1 MRVTQGAVEGPFILD
16 IDVLPGKDVACL
28 EGVENTSER
37 VSMGSCVEKNGAPG
51 GGEARRGRYPVVV
64 TAHRGFSGKAP
75 ENTLAA
81 FRLAIDA
88 GCDMIELDV
97 HLTRDK
103 EVVVI
108 HDDTLERTTDGRGT
122 VAGKTFAEL
131 RGLDAGAWFAPRF
144 SGERI
149 PALAEVLGLAR
160 DRILVNI
167 ELKKG
172 ENFPYPMEELADRTL
187 NVVEIAGM
195 ADRVLFSSFSPAAID
210 RIRERSPR
218 LPVALIVE
226 KPWRDPG
233 EAGGG
238 KIYPVLN
245 CRTRVLNGTNIRRA
259 HAGGI
264 SVHVWTVNTPGAM
277 ARFIALGVDG
287 IITNHPDR
295 LIALLRET
303 ARQ

>member
-1 MRVTQGAVEGPFILD
+1 M
-16 IDVLPGKDVACL
+16 AC
-28 EGVENTSER
+28 VYMNS
-37 VSMGSCVEKNGAPG
+37 APEAGDALRG
-51 GGEARRGRYPVVV
+51 GYPIIV
-64 TAHRGFSGKAP
+64 TAHRGFSGEAP

-81 FRLAIDA
+81 FRAAIDA

-97 HLTRDK
+97 HLTRDG

-108 HDDTLERTTDGRGT
+108 HDDTLERTTSGRGT

-131 RGLDAGAWFAPRF
+131 RGLDAGAWFDPRF

-149 PALAEVLGLAR
+149 PALAEVLALTR
-160 DRILVNI
+160 NRILVNI

-172 ENFPYPMEELADRTL
+172 KNFPYTMEELADRTL
-187 NVVEIAGM
+187 RVVEMAVM
-195 ADRVLFSSFSPAAID
+195 ADQVLFSSFDPAAVE
-210 RIRERSPR
+210 RIRERNPR

-226 KPWRDPG
+226 KPWMKPA

-238 KIYPVLN
+238 TIYPVLN
-245 CRTRVLNGTNIRRA
+245 CRTTVLNEENIRRA

-264 SVHVWTVNTPGAM
+264 RVHVWTVNTQKAM

-295 LIALLRET
+295 LIALLQGT
-303 ARQ
+303 TK